1 MVHRFLMLNLGQWSL
16 VNWRN
21 LDISVN
27 RVVEFTGRE
36 ELDLMD
42 GLVAMTV

>member
-1 MVHRFLMLNLGQWSL
+1 MLNLGQWSL
-16 VNWRN
+16 VNWRS